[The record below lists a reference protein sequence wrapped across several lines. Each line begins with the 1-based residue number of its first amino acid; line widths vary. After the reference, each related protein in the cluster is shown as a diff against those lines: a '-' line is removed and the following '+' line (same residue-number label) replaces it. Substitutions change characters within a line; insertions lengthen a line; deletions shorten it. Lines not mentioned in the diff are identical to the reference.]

1 MSIGTDAEFH
11 VPDLPIGPLD
21 DGTSVLLT
29 GDDREALES
38 IFYRLVSAEEDEH
51 TLILSTDESGLAVQR
66 ALGNAKRGCK
76 DRSSV
81 LACHGSATG
90 QNVTAVDDLSDLTT
104 LGMELSMLV
113 SAPEIA
119 EGRMRSGI
127 FLTSTLCGAADDT
140 RSVYRF
146 LNSNFLTELRRNE
159 AIGVAAIDTS
169 ADVGGDADSIVTG
182 METSFTGRIHVEST
196 SGGSATL
203 SITGLG
209 DDRTV
214 DVAL

>member
-1 MSIGTDAEFH
+1 MNVASESAFH
-11 VPDLPIGPLD
+11 VDDLPVGPLG

-29 GDDREALES
+29 GDDREALEA
-38 IFYRLVSAEEDEH
+38 IFYRLVSAEEGEH
-51 TLILSTDESGLAVQR
+51 SLILSTDESGVAVQR
-66 ALGNAKRGCK
+66 SLDSTKRGAK

-81 LACHGSATG
+81 LTCAGSSAG
-90 QNVTAVDDLSDLTT
+90 QNVTTVDDAGDLTT

-113 SAPEIA
+113 SGPEVA
-119 EGRMRSGI
+119 EKRMRSGI
-127 FLTSTLCGAADDT
+127 FLTSTLCGEADDT

-196 SGGSATL
+196 GAGSATL
-203 SITGLG
+203 EISGLG

-214 DVAL
+214 DVEL

>member
-1 MSIGTDAEFH
+1 MSASGGVEFN
-11 VPDLPIGPLD
+11 VEDLPIGPLE

-38 IFYRLVSAEEDEH
+38 VFYRLVSAEKGEH
-51 TLILSTDESGLAVQR
+51 SLILATDESGVGVQR
-66 ALGNAKRGCK
+66 SLGQAKRGSK

-81 LACHGSATG
+81 LACTGSSAG
-90 QNVTAVDDLSDLTT
+90 ENVTTVDDTGDLTT

-119 EGRMRSGI
+119 GGHMRSGI
-127 FLTSTLCGAADDT
+127 LLTSTLCAEADDT

-169 ADVGGDADSIVTG
+169 DDVGGDANSIVTG
-182 METSFTGRIHVEST
+182 MQTSFTGRIHVET
-196 SGGSATL
+196 TRPGSATL
-203 SITGLG
+203 EISGLG

-214 DVAL
+214 DVSI

>member
-1 MSIGTDAEFH
+1 MSLASDSEFH
-11 VPDLPIGPLD
+11 VDDLPIGPLD
-21 DGTSVLLT
+21 DGTSILLT

-38 IFYRLVSAEEDEH
+38 VFYRLVSAEDGEH
-51 TLILSTDESGLAVQR
+51 SLILSTDESGIAVQR
-66 ALGNAKRGCK
+66 SLGDAKRGAK

-81 LACHGSATG
+81 LTCTGSSAG
-90 QNVTAVDDLSDLTT
+90 NNVTAVDDAGDLTT

-113 SAPEIA
+113 SGPEVA

-127 FLTSTLCGAADDT
+127 FLTSTLCGEADDT

-169 ADVGGDADSIVTG
+169 ADVGGDANSIVTG
-182 METSFTGRIHVEST
+182 METSFTGRIHVES
-196 SGGSATL
+196 SGPGSATL
-203 SITGLG
+203 EISGLG